1 MRKLLSISFAIFISV
16 PLLAQKY
23 RDIHPS
29 LAKATDEEA
38 LSILKSYIIE
48 DLDHPNANLRLAL
61 IYEKRFL
68 SSDPITEYER
78 AMANAEEAKLRFT
91 KAAAVVDEKE
101 VSKNEGYYVEFASGF
116 DSKGRPIIDYNTV
129 NQKIRNG
136 FDSADVF
143 IKKMPEIYSYF
154 TKSVNFHD
162 KAVKI
167 FNEINGNY
175 SSRDKLLLLHDSN
188 LQYKLED
195 LIADYDSSIVNLD
208 KYLAAGKAFD
218 PAHFNQSYIVKDIE
232 TYRLQG
238 LLASPNFLVKNIEI
252 WNYKKWAQAA
262 INEVNNEITSL
273 RTQLNAAE
281 LALSNKLKTMT
292 PLVSVPDFKPYQLDN
307 KLLFNLVKYDNQSLP
322 VSLLKYKQH
331 KQDLINQL
339 GKVNDRDT
347 TGSNDIFLVN
357 LGDLIYSSREADSL
371 LNIAKSRVNEE
382 NIEKY
387 ESYFKVNYSGQA
399 GVNDFINKDEK
410 LISDSKN
417 QAVNQMLSTLNK
429 MESASGKNAF
439 ITYRKN
445 QYSLSPK
452 RYSILDSLNNVP
464 VTVATQDNAD
474 GSKYL
479 TGVLKKKP
487 DESVVFVLKADA
499 SNKVQWYNEYNYA
512 TAGPAINEVGGM
524 AITPEG
530 CAILVRSFS
539 SEGIT
544 NTLSYIGEKGNEIFK
559 KAIELSDYPRSI
571 KYIEST
577 NAFLMTYKGVSR
589 PQNPAEKE
597 STQMM
602 SVNILGDI
610 LWTHNFDFSG
620 TIEDVITV
628 DKGFLIVGNYSEIK
642 DADGKSYRTKINVG
656 QTNAFVARFTNSG
669 KLASLKAIE
678 SPNNY
683 VVKKVIKVNDRIIN
697 LLGTSGT
704 LEYPESKRV
713 HIIVNNGPEILHT
726 NL

>member
-1 MRKLLSISFAIFISV
+1 MRKLLSITFALFLSL
-16 PLLAQKY
+16 PLLAQRY
-23 RDIHPS
+23 RDVHPL

-61 IYEKRFL
+61 IYEKRYL
-68 SSDPITEYER
+68 DSDPITQYER

-101 VSKNEGYYVEFASGF
+101 VGKNEGYYVEFASGF
-116 DSKGRPIIDYNTV
+116 DSKGRPIIDYNTI

-143 IKKMPEIYSYF
+143 VKKMPEIYNYF

-167 FNEINGNY
+167 FNEINGKY

-188 LQYKLED
+188 LQFKLED

-208 KYLAAGKAFD
+208 KYLAAGKVFD
-218 PAHFNQSYIVKDIE
+218 PVHFNQSYKVKDIE

-252 WNYKKWAQAA
+252 WNYKKWAEAA
-262 INEVNNEITSL
+262 IKEVNSEVTSL

-281 LALSNKLKTMT
+281 LALNNKLKTMT
-292 PLVSVPDFKPYQLDN
+292 PLVSIPDYKPYQIDN

-371 LNIAKSRVNEE
+371 LNITKNRVNEE
-382 NIEKY
+382 NIQKY
-387 ESYFKVNYSGQA
+387 ESYFKVNYNGLS
-399 GVNDFINKDEK
+399 GVNEFIKKDEK

-417 QAVNQMLSTLNK
+417 QAVDQMLSTLNK
-429 MESASGKNAF
+429 MESGAGSDAS
-439 ITYRKN
+439 IIYRKN
-445 QYSLSPK
+445 KYSLSPRK
-452 RYSILDSLNNVP
+452 YSLLDSLDNNP
-464 VTVATQDNAD
+464 VTVAKQGNAD

-479 TGVLKKKP
+479 SGVIKKKP
-487 DESVVFVLKADA
+487 EETVVFVLKADA
-499 SNKVQWYNEYNYA
+499 NNKVLWYNEYNY
-512 TAGPAINEVGGM
+512 TVGSPAINEVGGM

-530 CAILVRSFS
+530 CAIMVRSFS
-539 SEGIT
+539 TEGIK
-544 NTLSYIGEKGNEIFK
+544 NTLSYISEKGEEIYK
-559 KAIELSDYPRSI
+559 KEIELKDYPRSI

-589 PQNPAEKE
+589 PQQPGTKE
-597 STQMM
+597 SMQMM

-610 LWTHNFDFSG
+610 LWTHNFDFAG
-620 TIEDVITV
+620 TLEEVVTL
-628 DKGFLIVGNYSEIK
+628 DKGFMVIGNYSEIK
-642 DADGKSYRTKINVG
+642 DVEGKTFRTKINVG

-669 KLASLKAIE
+669 KLASLKPVE
-678 SPNNY
+678 SPSNY
-683 VVKKVIKVNDRIIN
+683 VINKVIKVNDRIIN

-704 LEYPESKRV
+704 LEQPESQKV

-726 NL
+726 NF